1 MQLKATIK
9 KIGITEVVSDKFK
22 KRDIV
27 LTDNSNEKYPQHIL
41 FQLIQDKVN
50 LADKVKIGDSVEISF
65 NLKGREYTNSSGEV
79 KYFNSLEIYSV
90 TKLNS
95 AVESTEPSHIADTND
110 DVPF

>member
-50 LADKVKIGDSVEISF
+50 LADNLRIGDSVEISF
-65 NLKGREYTNSSGEV
+65 NLKGREYNNS
-79 KYFNSLEIYSV
+79 
-90 TKLNS
+90 
-95 AVESTEPSHIADTND
+95 
-110 DVPF
+110 